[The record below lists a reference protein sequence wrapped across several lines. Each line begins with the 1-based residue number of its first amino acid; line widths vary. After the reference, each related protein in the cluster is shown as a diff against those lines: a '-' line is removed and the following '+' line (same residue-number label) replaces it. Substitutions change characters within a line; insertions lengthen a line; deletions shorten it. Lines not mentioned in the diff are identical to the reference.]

1 MSALVP
7 ELLTAEEVAERL
19 EVTPRY
25 VLRLARE
32 GRLPR
37 VKLSHKCVRF
47 RPDDVRAY
55 VHAHHEN
62 GMERSQ
68 VRLFDDE
75 TDLIPGRF

>member
-1 MSALVP
+1 MAVVP

-25 VLRLARE
+25 VLQLARE

-62 GMERSQ
+62 GARQSQ
-68 VRLFDDE
+68 VRLFEDDE
-75 TDLIPGRF
+75 QIPPRF

>member
-1 MSALVP
+1 MVP

-19 EVTPRY
+19 EVSPRY

-62 GMERSQ
+62 GVRQSQ
-68 VRLFDDE
+68 VRLFEDE
-75 TDLIPGRF
+75 TERIPSRF